1 MLVVS
6 IRRHSLSMG
15 HPSAMLV
22 DLTHGR
28 ARAPTPTPTPTP
40 NPPARRQ
47 LPHIHERQVLDADG
61 SGGLSSQ
68 EFCAAIKKLVGEVQ

>member
-1 MLVVS
+1 MLAVS

-15 HPSAMLV
+15 HPSAMPV

-28 ARAPTPTPTPTP
+28 ARAPTSKPTPTF
-40 NPPARRQ
+40 
-47 LPHIHERQVLDADG
+47 ERQVLDVDG
-61 SGGLSSQ
+61 SGGLSSE